1 VTAPVNGARA
11 RFERICNDLRERI
24 CMLDHPPGAR
34 LSEEELAEA
43 YCVSRTPMRRVLAQ
57 LEAEGLVAPRR
68 GVGTIVTDARVDDLE
83 DIYRLRMELAVLIG
97 RLSPLPRSAADLARI
112 RDLIARCDA
121 MAAIPGADAR
131 GFARL
136 NRDFHL
142 ELAGM
147 IGNAPLREINN
158 SLYVRTFRIWL
169 QCVPVSLLA
178 EEAALFRREM
188 SDILAAMEIGDLEA
202 VGHIR
207 RSHIS
212 MSYFRIRRYA
222 RQ

>member
-1 VTAPVNGARA
+1 VTTPVNGARA

-97 RLSPLPRSAADLARI
+97 RLSPLRRDAADLARI

-121 MAAIPGADAR
+121 MAATPDADAR

-169 QCVPVSLLA
+169 QCVPASLLA